1 MFFNHLSSRNDP
13 LHKAHKEKITP
24 KAECTDAIAK
34 ALQHA
39 APGTPGANLT
49 HADNRGV
56 SAATRAR
63 RLAWA
68 PAVPGAAASSAAA
81 VAALRNA
88 TGVSL
93 AWNSPSGVAD
103 TINLN
108 TTPAADYDLSICD
121 SVSIECLKRLHLQS
135 QDFPDN
141 KEYRAKIRS
150 VLEFGMKAFGGNP
163 NAPGTED
170 GARGAIF
177 VVASTI
183 LVTCRPSGSPRYTT
197 DQMVE
202 RAATIAHSPDGFL
215 ALWKELALSAS
226 VPPTPLE
233 QGDAADSPGPSQPS
247 MEQMVKRAHY
257 YANRGEFGKAW
268 AAFSPSAPA
277 DGRDPK
283 VVANYLGKTP
293 QARAPPASVTADE
306 PGVARYE
313 LKRKFFNKF
322 AKSLPRAR
330 KGGPTQ
336 VDYELVRIITES
348 TDGADCLFNFCTS
361 VGWGVMHERLKR
373 LEDDLN
379 AVCLWKDD
387 GVSCR
392 PLGLCSIFTRSAE
405 RCIALQERD
414 WAEQFCTTQLPE
426 VAKARAEALEDATVT
441 TATAEAAYTSRCI
454 THGLDSTEAKTA
466 LADLEAAEAA
476 EERARAPVN
485 FPKNYA
491 FSKNG
496 THLYAH
502 TVAGWHGTK
511 PENATISGD
520 KENFY
525 NTIAQALTADNKP
538 DPNGCGRVKLLD
550 WIRKRRPDLL
560 PVARLIMGTPSF
572 IRLVK
577 AEGALRLPSADGDD
591 LDLSA
596 ADWDPLSLECPDYN
610 DPNYAKSACG
620 VIQGRA
626 LSTILSVCFLHDICH
641 EVRDNPTM
649 RPIGFADDICQNDEP
664 SRAVAAYS
672 GPKGLLEAQKKGAS
686 VFDGVGKSLIYSPE
700 GDLSC
705 APGWL
710 RGSPAHRDKE
720 GKPTGR
726 VDCFKAVGTFF
737 GDPEA
742 CKKELTAHL
751 RKN

>member
-1 MFFNHLSSRNDP
+1 
-13 LHKAHKEKITP
+13 
-24 KAECTDAIAK
+24 
-34 ALQHA
+34 
-39 APGTPGANLT
+39 
-49 HADNRGV
+49 
-56 SAATRAR
+56 
-63 RLAWA
+63 
-68 PAVPGAAASSAAA
+68 
-81 VAALRNA
+81 
-88 TGVSL
+88 
-93 AWNSPSGVAD
+93 
-103 TINLN
+103 
-108 TTPAADYDLSICD
+108 
-121 SVSIECLKRLHLQS
+121 
-135 QDFPDN
+135 
-141 KEYRAKIRS
+141 
-150 VLEFGMKAFGGNP
+150 MKAFGGNP

-202 RAATIAHSPDGFL
+202 RAATIAHSPDG
-215 ALWKELALSAS
+215 AS
-226 VPPTPLE
+226 WPSGKNWRSPPPSRPPHWSRATLPTRRAPRSLPWNRWSRGPTTTP
-233 QGDAADSPGPSQPS
+233 
-247 MEQMVKRAHY
+247 VC
-257 YANRGEFGKAW
+257 ANRGEFGKAW

-306 PGVARYE
+306 PGVARYD

-336 VDYELVRIITES
+336 VDYELIRIITES

-454 THGLDSTEAKTA
+454 THGLDSTEAKAA

-550 WIRKRRPDLL
+550 RGSASDALTSYPSLASSWARPASSALSRPRAPCGCL
-560 PVARLIMGTPSF
+560 PPTAVTWTSPPPIGAHSASSAPTTPTPTTPSPPAGSS
-572 IRLVK
+572 RDVRCPPSS
-577 AEGALRLPSADGDD
+577 ASASSTTSATPLRPSAT
-591 LDLSA
+591 
-596 ADWDPLSLECPDYN
+596 PRQPDHA
-610 DPNYAKSACG
+610 PHRFCG
-620 VIQGRA
+620 RHLPERRA
-626 LSTILSVCFLHDICH
+626 LARRRRLLRT
-641 EVRDNPTM
+641 
-649 RPIGFADDICQNDEP
+649 
-664 SRAVAAYS
+664 
-672 GPKGLLEAQKKGAS
+672 KGHPRGAE
-686 VFDGVGKSLIYSPE
+686 E
-700 GDLSC
+700 GSER
-705 APGWL
+705 L
-710 RGSPAHRDKE
+710 RR
-720 GKPTGR
+720 R
-726 VDCFKAVGTFF
+726 Q
-737 GDPEA
+737 
-742 CKKELTAHL
+742 
-751 RKN
+751 

>member
-1 MFFNHLSSRNDP
+1 
-13 LHKAHKEKITP
+13 
-24 KAECTDAIAK
+24 
-34 ALQHA
+34 
-39 APGTPGANLT
+39 
-49 HADNRGV
+49 
-56 SAATRAR
+56 
-63 RLAWA
+63 
-68 PAVPGAAASSAAA
+68 
-81 VAALRNA
+81 
-88 TGVSL
+88 
-93 AWNSPSGVAD
+93 
-103 TINLN
+103 
-108 TTPAADYDLSICD
+108 
-121 SVSIECLKRLHLQS
+121 
-135 QDFPDN
+135 
-141 KEYRAKIRS
+141 
-150 VLEFGMKAFGGNP
+150 MKAFGGNRD
-163 NAPGTED
+163 APGTED

-183 LVTCRPSGSPRYTT
+183 LVTCRPSGSQRYTT

-226 VPPTPLE
+226 VPPTPRE

-293 QARAPPASVTADE
+293 QARAPPASVTADK
-306 PGVARYE
+306 PGVARYG

-336 VDYELVRIITES
+336 VDYELIRIITES

-387 GVSCR
+387 GVGCR

-454 THGLDSTEAKTA
+454 THGHGSAEATAA

-485 FPKNYA
+485 FH
-491 FSKNG
+491 S
-496 THLYAH
+496 L
-502 TVAGWHGTK
+502 
-511 PENATISGD
+511 
-520 KENFY
+520 
-525 NTIAQALTADNKP
+525 
-538 DPNGCGRVKLLD
+538 RVRFLEPRVLLD
-550 WIRKRRPDLL
+550 
-560 PVARLIMGTPSF
+560 F
-572 IRLVK
+572 
-577 AEGALRLPSADGDD
+577 
-591 LDLSA
+591 
-596 ADWDPLSLECPDYN
+596 
-610 DPNYAKSACG
+610 
-620 VIQGRA
+620 
-626 LSTILSVCFLHDICH
+626 
-641 EVRDNPTM
+641 
-649 RPIGFADDICQNDEP
+649 
-664 SRAVAAYS
+664 
-672 GPKGLLEAQKKGAS
+672 
-686 VFDGVGKSLIYSPE
+686 
-700 GDLSC
+700 
-705 APGWL
+705 
-710 RGSPAHRDKE
+710 
-720 GKPTGR
+720 
-726 VDCFKAVGTFF
+726 
-737 GDPEA
+737 
-742 CKKELTAHL
+742 
-751 RKN
+751 